1 VRPVTASV
9 RPNRWEREESPL
21 IAQQLI
27 DAGEN
32 GGLAFVA
39 MTVMVF
45 VIGFSLLYMDRI
57 RRGPDDSEER

>member
-1 VRPVTASV
+1 
-9 RPNRWEREESPL
+9 L

-32 GGLAFVA
+32 GGLAFIA

-45 VIGFSLLYMDRI
+45 VIGFSLLYMDRVS
-57 RRGPDDSEER
+57 RGRDDSEER

>member
-1 VRPVTASV
+1 MS
-9 RPNRWEREESPL
+9 

-32 GGLAFVA
+32 GGLAFIA

-45 VIGFSLLYMDRI
+45 VIGFSLLYMDRV
-57 RRGPDDSEER
+57 RRGHDDSEER

>member
-1 VRPVTASV
+1 MAT
-9 RPNRWEREESPL
+9 

-32 GGLAFVA
+32 GGLAFIA

-45 VIGFSLLYMDRI
+45 VIGFSLVYMDRV
-57 RRGPDDSEER
+57 RRGREDTEDR